1 MSVLLSSE
9 VIDDLMLN
17 GKNSPFPVLPNT
29 MYLGDRHYLKFE
41 TSINS
46 ENSAPTTDLD

>member
-9 VIDDLMLN
+9 VIDNLLN

-29 MYLGDRHYLKFE
+29 MYLGDRHYFKFE